1 VIAAGAAQTDTQVAK
16 NIAVGNDVGVWLA
29 NLDADCTTPVATPT
43 RDVASDNTIRNNA
56 VNNTSGNGAPGEG
69 YQAGIADQGDGN
81 SIIANSIC
89 GIGYTPVSN
98 PPPFLFTIDVTA
110 TNNPTVARNTA
121 CGSGP
126 VTDLQATN
134 NPDPQTTPH
143 AAVVPSVVK

>member
-1 VIAAGAAQTDTQVAK
+1 MYPPNGRQSTIEKTPGGGYRWKDTT
-16 NIAVGNDVGVWLA
+16 N
-29 NLDADCTTPVATPT
+29 
-43 RDVASDNTIRNNA
+43 
-56 VNNTSGNGAPGEG
+56 
-69 YQAGIADQGDGN
+69 
-81 SIIANSIC
+81 ANSIC

-134 NPDPQTTPH
+134 NPDPPQTTLMRR
-143 AAVVPSVVK
+143 S

>member
-1 VIAAGAAQTDTQVAK
+1 
-16 NIAVGNDVGVWLA
+16 VWFA

-121 CGSGP
+121 CGSAP

-134 NPDPQTTPH
+134 NPDPPQTTPH